1 MTEPPQKPER
11 LIPALM
17 AGAGLVLVLGG
28 IALWQRHGL
37 ALWLEQAIAFCM

>member
-1 MTEPPQKPER
+1 MTETPQKPER

-17 AGAGLVLVLGG
+17 AVTGGVLVLGG

-37 ALWLEQAIAFCM
+37 VLWIEQAVAFCF